1 VARAYTVGTVA
12 LALDIPAKW
21 IDNVLSHHA
30 VPGVA
35 QKRQGVSR
43 RVSLDG
49 VLRLGIANLLMQELG
64 LQTANAIS
72 LAGSLTSTDGTYRTP
87 AGVSLHLD
95 LAAIRA
101 DFEARLAQAVE
112 IAPVPRR
119 GRPPSSKTGRPD

>member
-1 VARAYTVGTVA
+1 MARAYTVGTVA
-12 LALDIPAKW
+12 LALDILPKW
-21 IDNVLSHHA
+21 IDNVLSHHT

-43 RVSLDG
+43 RVSLEG
-49 VLRLGIANLLMQELG
+49 VLRLGIANLLMEELG
-64 LQTANAIS
+64 VQTANAIN
-72 LAGSLTSTDGTYRTP
+72 LAGSLTSTDGNYRTP
-87 AGVSLHLD
+87 AGLALHLD

-101 DFEARLAQAVE
+101 DFEARLGQAVE